1 MKTPALLMTML
12 LASSGVG
19 AAADGSTPMRIDL
32 GRGHFVI
39 EADDTVDTLRV
50 DTLDQPHVC
59 KQSLVATIID
69 STRIDLRPTIADC
82 RSDPYAIVRINPA
95 WQTALDIR
103 LAAGQIDFSSSFMH
117 QMATVDA
124 SVNAGDIFGIPGVA
138 RQWLVGARAQVDRQ
152 RPGLA
157 VQVRVGGGQIS
168 FAPDEPVAQH

>member
-1 MKTPALLMTML
+1 MKTSALLMML
-12 LASSGVG
+12 VVCSSVH
-19 AAADGSTPMRIDL
+19 AADTFRIDL

-50 DTLDQPHVC
+50 DTVDQPRAC
-59 KQSLVATIID
+59 KQVLAATPID
-69 STRIDLRPTIADC
+69 SNRIDVRPTIADC
-82 RSDPYAIVRINPA
+82 RSDPYAIVHINPA
-95 WQTALDIR
+95 WQNALDIR
-103 LAAGQIDFSSSFMH
+103 LAAGQVDFAASFVH
-117 QMATVDA
+117 QIGSVDA

-168 FAPDEPVAQH
+168 FASDQPVSPVAQH